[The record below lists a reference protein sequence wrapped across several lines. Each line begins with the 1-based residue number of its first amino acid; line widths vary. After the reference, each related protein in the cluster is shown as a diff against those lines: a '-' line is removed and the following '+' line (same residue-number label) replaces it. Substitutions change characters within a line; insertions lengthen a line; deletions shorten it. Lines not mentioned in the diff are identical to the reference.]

1 MDVLR
6 FPVAFIWVCLN
17 MDCGLGKKRAMSYVP
32 SACVTTCTPA
42 VPASSARDV
51 LLGML
56 MMTMEVMKM
65 GVMRMLMNDVMNTFL

>member
-17 MDCGLGKKRAMSYVP
+17 MDCGLGKMRAMSYVP
-32 SACVTTCTPA
+32 SAFVTTCTPA
-42 VPASSARDV
+42 VPAPSARDV

-65 GVMRMLMNDVMNTFL
+65 GVMRMLMSDVMNTFL